1 MNSSIGH
8 GSAVIG
14 RFALIVE
21 ILLIGAA
28 AAGFLG
34 VFVFMALAPSVL
46 SPDES
51 ILLVKARVIRGAFLM
66 VIPFAVA
73 LLLPFARTRLT
84 HLFAVEAAQS
94 RLAWGALA
102 GVTAMLLALA
112 GTTVWGM
119 LAELD
124 FAG

>member
-1 MNSSIGH
+1 MNPSTAH
-8 GSAVIG
+8 GSAVIR

-34 VFVFMALAPSVL
+34 VFVFLAMAPSLL

-51 ILLVKARVIRGAFLM
+51 IALVKARVVRGASLM
-66 VIPFAVA
+66 AIPLAVA
-73 LLLPFARTRLT
+73 LLLPFARARLTRL
-84 HLFAVEAAQS
+84 LAVGAAQS
-94 RLAWGALA
+94 RLAWVALA
-102 GVTAMLLALA
+102 GVTAMLLAFA
-112 GTTVWGM
+112 GNAVWGT

>member
-1 MNSSIGH
+1 MNSSIAH
-8 GSAVIG
+8 GSAVI
-14 RFALIVE
+14 RRLALIVE

-28 AAGFLG
+28 AAGFVG
-34 VFVFMALAPSVL
+34 VFVFMAMAPSLL

-51 ILLVKARVIRGAFLM
+51 ILLANARVVRGAALM
-66 VIPFAVA
+66 AFPLAIA
-73 LLLPFARTRLT
+73 LLLPFARMRLTRL
-84 HLFAVEAAQS
+84 FPVEAAQS

-102 GVTAMLLALA
+102 GVTAMLLAVS
-112 GTTVWGM
+112 GTVVWGT

>member
-94 RLAWGALA
+94 RLAWGGA
-102 GVTAMLLALA
+102 GRGHGDVA
-112 GTTVWGM
+112 GPRGNYGVG
-119 LAELD
+119 D
-124 FAG
+124 AGGA